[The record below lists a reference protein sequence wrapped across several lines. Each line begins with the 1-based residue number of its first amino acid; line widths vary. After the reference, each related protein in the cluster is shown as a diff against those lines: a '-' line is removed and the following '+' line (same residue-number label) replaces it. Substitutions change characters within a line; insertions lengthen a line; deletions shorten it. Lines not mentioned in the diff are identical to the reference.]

1 MRCLMLPKI
10 KFSFLCV
17 NRGRWMKSLNTDRNR
32 TGKDGQQTES
42 PLMQE
47 NELHQGGL
55 FIVSRQEP
63 AKISIPARGFLHCPH
78 NLGQFSFPDG
88 TGLPFSGGRTRTG
101 VDRNNGNDRGYNI
114 NFAAVHSA
122 GFQLHIRDNIFAESP
137 RPEVESLVFV
147 VKFCTGDL

>member
-55 FIVSRQEP
+55 FIVSRQERRRSCQNLYSGQGLFALSAQSGAIILP
-63 AKISIPARGFLHCPH
+63 GRNRTAFFRRSHPYRG
-78 NLGQFSFPDG
+78 
-88 TGLPFSGGRTRTG
+88 
-101 VDRNNGNDRGYNI
+101 
-114 NFAAVHSA
+114 
-122 GFQLHIRDNIFAESP
+122 
-137 RPEVESLVFV
+137 
-147 VKFCTGDL
+147 